1 MNTWQFAFQIAM
13 AIAGSAVVTQG
24 IRAIAERGKVD
35 AEQVKIEAEANEVL
49 SGNALEQL
57 TSMKVD
63 LAETKAIIREFRR
76 SLYEHE
82 KWDRMV
88 LRELNSLGRVDI
100 PSPPE
105 LWI

>member
-1 MNTWQFAFQIAM
+1 MTWQIAFQVLV
-13 AIAGSAVVTQG
+13 AIAGSTVLTQV
-24 IRAIAERGKVD
+24 IRGVLERRNIDSD
-35 AEQVKIEAEANEVL
+35 AAKKEAEAADVL
-49 SGNALEQL
+49 SGIALEQL
-57 TSMKVD
+57 TGMKVEV
-63 LAETKAIIREFRR
+63 AEMKSIVREFRR

-100 PSPPE
+100 ASPPE

>member
-1 MNTWQFAFQIAM
+1 MTWQVLFQVLV
-13 AIAGSAVVTQG
+13 AIAGSTVLTQAVRG
-24 IRAIAERGKVD
+24 FAERKSIDGD
-35 AEQVKIEAEANEVL
+35 AVKKEAEATDVL
-49 SGNALEQL
+49 SGTALEQL
-57 TSMKVD
+57 ASMKTD
-63 LAETKAIIREFRR
+63 LADTKAIVREFRK